1 MNRLSS
7 NSTVRCFGFLMAMM
21 FAAAPVSVSAADCDQ
36 VYTEWK
42 PKRDESGRIAYFY
55 CQYLFKPAPD
65 RDEMNWVIWY
75 PTKADFKFCYYS
87 NSKGKYWCR
96 AINDAN
102 GANRAAN
109 GANGANGNEARAN
122 PRWNVLSNDES
133 KQANLNQIPANA
145 WSEPVHPVCPGSD
158 KNGGPGCKM
167 LPPPPPPI
175 QLYVELAGLK

>member
-1 MNRLSS
+1 MIRP
-7 NSTVRCFGFLMAMM
+7 STIASTLFSCSLMAVIL
-21 FAAAPVSVSAADCDQ
+21 AAAPVIVAAADCDQ
-36 VYTEWK
+36 IYTDWK
-42 PKRDESGRIAYFY
+42 PKRDGSGRIAYFY

-96 AINDAN
+96 AINDVN
-102 GANRAAN
+102 VAN
-109 GANGANGNEARAN
+109 GANGANGNQAQANPQAN
-122 PRWNVLSNDES
+122 PRWNVLSTDES
-133 KQANLNQIPANA
+133 KKANLNQIPADA
-145 WSEPVHPVCPGSD
+145 WSGPTHPICPGSD

-175 QLYVELAGLK
+175 ARYIELVDAK